1 MPATDRGDTHT
12 RYSSCHPIAVEDD
25 GDFRLLLARA
35 FAKAGVP
42 KDRLRMFPDGEQAIQ
57 ALKIVSPDPLVRAAI
72 PPSLIVLDV
81 NLPKKSG
88 LDVLAWIRECPA
100 LADVPVFMF
109 SSSEHPD
116 HVARAFELRTD
127 SYYLKPADPNELQA
141 IIEGMLG
148 YWFTRTHRRFPRSG
162 VADLQTP

>member
-1 MPATDRGDTHT
+1 MSPADRSDIKT
-12 RYSSCHPIAVEDD
+12 RYSSCYPFSVEDD
-25 GDFRLLLARA
+25 EDFRLLLARA

-57 ALKIVSPDPLVRAAI
+57 ALQTLSPDPLVRSAI

-109 SSSEHPD
+109 SSSERPD

-127 SYYLKPADPNELQA
+127 SYYVKPTDHNELQT
-141 IIEGMLG
+141 IVEGMLG
-148 YWFTRTHRRFPRSG
+148 FWFTRFHRRLPRRG
-162 VADLQTP
+162 AADLQTP